1 MNKSSIPQKIN
12 KYGLFLV
19 VFLVPLFFL
28 PFTQN
33 VLSYPKRVLTLI
45 LVAISLIAWLVTQK
59 VRGEIALKKINKGF
73 YWVSGSLLGIFL
85 LSTVFSQWM
94 GVSFW
99 GMPYSVADSLL
110 GFSVLF
116 LLSFLIIHSFQGKD
130 YLKLMQLLIGA
141 GVLVSLFAILQLY
154 GASLGIGASTLI
166 GGFNTT
172 AVFAAILLPLAL
184 ALLFH
189 TGEKKWFWGIS
200 SVVLLLSIVLI
211 NFKAAWLV
219 LMLGVLM
226 SLFFSTWS
234 SEFKL
239 SWSLVLM
246 GCLALALFFFLFR
259 SALPFLPARPPEVSL
274 GLSSEYDIVSGTLQE
289 SFKNKILGSGPAT
302 FPFEYSQHHSRLLN
316 RTPFWGTRFNQG
328 SSVFWDWVVTKGVL
342 GGLALVALWGFA
354 LWKGLK
360 RVVRP
365 DNDQWGV
372 KLGILSS
379 LTALIG
385 AAFLLPFNF
394 TLWFLFWVVLG
405 LMLGLFYPGVKKI
418 EINSKAVNTAYSL
431 LLVLVVLLGVGL
443 ISLQGIRYY
452 AANQHKQGLNY
463 SRKGNLK
470 KAISHVNNATE
481 LSELPLNSAVDLY
494 HRDLGQIYLNQASK
508 VAADESQI
516 NRGLVQK
523 SISKGATA
531 LNRATEIAPF
541 NPANWNVRGYFYRN
555 LIGVQ
560 QAGELA
566 LNSYKKAAELEPAS
580 PFAYTEIGRVNI
592 LMAQGSENKE
602 KLLNKASDALQTAL
616 DLKPDYA
623 SAHYL
628 RAVVY
633 DQQGNLE
640 KAISNLE
647 KAEVTAGQDV
657 GLTYQLGLLYWRN
670 NNLDE
675 ARTKFEQAVK
685 ANSDYS
691 NARYMLGLVYD
702 RKDQKEKAIEQF
714 DKVAELNPENKRV
727 EEILS
732 NLEQDRPALEDI
744 GTTTAPLEGTP
755 EEIKE

>member
-1 MNKSSIPQKIN
+1 MEKILNKIN
-12 KYGLFLV
+12 KYSLFAL

-33 VLSYPKRVLTLI
+33 ILNYPKRVLMLF
-45 LVAISLIAWLVTQK
+45 LVAISLIAWLVKQK
-59 VRGEIALKKINKGF
+59 MKGEITLKGINKGF
-73 YWVSGSLLGIFL
+73 YWVSGLLLVTFVL
-85 LSTVFSQWM
+85 ASVFSQWM

-110 GFSVLF
+110 SFLVLI
-116 LLSFLIIHSFQGKD
+116 LLSFLIIHSFQNKD
-130 YLKLMQLLIGA
+130 YLKLIQLLIGVGA
-141 GVLVSLFAILQLY
+141 LVSLFAILQLY
-154 GASLGIGASTLI
+154 GASLGVGASTLI
-166 GGFNTT
+166 GGFNVT
-172 AVFAAILLPLAL
+172 AIFAAVLLPLAL

-189 TGEKKWFWGIS
+189 TSEKKWFLGIGS
-200 SVVLLLSIVLI
+200 SILLLSIVLI

-219 LMLGVLM
+219 LMLGVLV

-234 SEFKL
+234 SEFNL
-239 SWSLVLM
+239 NWSLVLM

-259 SALPFLPARPPEVSL
+259 FTLPFLPARPPEISL
-274 GLSSEYDIVSGTLQE
+274 GLSSEYDIVRGTLQE

-302 FPFEYSQHHSRLLN
+302 FSFEYSQHHSSLIN

-328 SSVFWDWVVTKGVL
+328 NSVLWDWVVTKGIL

-360 RVVRP
+360 RVVQP
-365 DNDQWGV
+365 DTDQWGV
-372 KLGILSS
+372 KLGIFSS

-385 AAFLLPFNF
+385 ASFLVSFNF
-394 TLWFLFWVVLG
+394 SLWFLFWTILG
-405 LMLGLFYPGVKKI
+405 VMVGLLYSGIKKI
-418 EINSKAVNTAYSL
+418 EINSKGVNVAYSS

-443 ISLQGIRYY
+443 VFLQGIRYY
-452 AANQHKQGLNY
+452 AANQHKQGLSY
-463 SRKGNLK
+463 SRQGNLG
-470 KAISHVNNATE
+470 KAINHVSNATE
-481 LSELPLNSAVDLY
+481 LSELPFNSAVDLY
-494 HRDLGQIYLNQASK
+494 YRDLGQIYLNQASK

-523 SISKGATA
+523 SISEGAAA

-541 NPANWNVRGYFYRN
+541 NSANWNVRGYFYRN

-566 LNSYKKAAELEPAS
+566 LNSYRKAAELEPAS
-580 PFAYTEIGRVNI
+580 PFAHTEIGRINI
-592 LMAQGSENKE
+592 LMAQKDSDNRE
-602 KLLNKASDALQTAL
+602 KLLNNASDALQTAL

-628 RAVVY
+628 RAVIY
-633 DQQGNLE
+633 DQQGDLE

-647 KAEVTAGQDV
+647 KAEVTAGEDV

-670 NNLDE
+670 NDLSK
-675 ARTKFEQAVK
+675 AQTKFEQAVK
-685 ANSDYS
+685 ANANYA
-691 NARYMLGLVYD
+691 NAHYMLGLVYD

-714 DKVAELNPENKRV
+714 EKVAELNPDNKRV
-727 EEILS
+727 KDILS
-732 NLEQDRPALEDI
+732 NLEQDRPALEGV